1 MIVFLVIRI
10 EHYFKIFLGAK
21 KKNFNRDRG
30 IVHFLLQLTYQM
42 GTVAYYVESDDLT
55 HFQQPFFENVAF
67 ITNATISL
75 FKSRK

>member
-1 MIVFLVIRI
+1 MIVFLVIKT
-10 EHYFKIFLGAK
+10 EHNFKIFLG

-67 ITNATISL
+67 IPNAIGL